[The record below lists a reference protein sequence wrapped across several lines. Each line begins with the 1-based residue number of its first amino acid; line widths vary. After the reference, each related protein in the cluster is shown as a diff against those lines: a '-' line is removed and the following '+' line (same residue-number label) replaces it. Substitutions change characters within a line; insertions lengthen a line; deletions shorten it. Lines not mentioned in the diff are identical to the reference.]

1 VLDLNFEGELKGF
14 KELKVTDVLVVHV
27 IYVFD
32 VLLIVVVFLLGS

>member
-1 VLDLNFEGELKGF
+1 MLDLIVEGELKGF

-32 VLLIVVVFLLGS
+32 VLPIVFVFLLGF